1 MNTLREISE
10 GMRWLQEKVLNQG
23 GELIDEDFERIVEL
37 EESTENKVDAIV
49 HVLDRMDKQADWIDI
64 EIKRLQ
70 TEKKHIVKEHKKLKD
85 YMAYALNSM
94 GLKNITTRFH
104 RVFVRKARERWEY
117 DKNDK
122 LFETIDRRCVVV
134 KKTEVVSI
142 ERAKEIHEQTGTMP
156 RGFEVIR
163 GLTTLIK

>member
-23 GELIDEDFERIVEL
+23 GELIDEDFDNIVEI
-37 EESTENKVDAIV
+37 EDTMENKVDAII
-49 HVLDRMDKQADWIDI
+49 HVVEGMDRQEDRIKT

-70 TEKKHIVKEHKKLKD
+70 SEQKHIDTERKKLKN
-85 YMAYALNSM
+85 YMVYCLNGA
-94 GLKNITTRFH
+94 GLKSITTRFH

-117 DKNDK
+117 DKKDK
-122 LFETIDRRCVVV
+122 LFETIDQRCIVV
-134 KKTEVVSI
+134 KERREVSI
-142 ERAKEIHEQTGTMP
+142 ERAKEIHENTGTMP